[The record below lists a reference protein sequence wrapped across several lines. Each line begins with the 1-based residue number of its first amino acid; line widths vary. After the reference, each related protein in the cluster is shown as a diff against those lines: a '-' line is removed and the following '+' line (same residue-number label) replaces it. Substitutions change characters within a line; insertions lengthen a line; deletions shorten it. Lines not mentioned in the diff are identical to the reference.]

1 MLTETSRFGTLTY
14 EYGLGPDGI
23 RSSRPTRV
31 VDTRGRATDFVY
43 DGQGNVLSAQRGSLR
58 IAHRYDS
65 LGRRIF
71 SDYGRGVNVSFGYGE
86 VVNEWTSATVS
97 TRGTYTRRFTSSGR
111 MVEWSGRRTSE
122 AMWRRE
128 AIWRPRV
135 SRSLSE
141 ANKVRHGCNLGT

>member
-1 MLTETSRFGTLTY
+1 MNELNAPVPSRVPSASLLAY
-14 EYGLGPDGI
+14 ASGLL
-23 RSSRPTRV
+23 PTQTGRV
-31 VDTRGRATDFVY
+31 TDFVY
-43 DGQGNVLSAQRGSLR
+43 DGQGNVLSAQRGALR

-111 MVEWSGRRTSE
+111 LVEWSGRRTSE
-122 AMWRRE
+122 ACGGGASRRD
-128 AIWRPRV
+128 AP
-135 SRSLSE
+135 
-141 ANKVRHGCNLGT
+141 